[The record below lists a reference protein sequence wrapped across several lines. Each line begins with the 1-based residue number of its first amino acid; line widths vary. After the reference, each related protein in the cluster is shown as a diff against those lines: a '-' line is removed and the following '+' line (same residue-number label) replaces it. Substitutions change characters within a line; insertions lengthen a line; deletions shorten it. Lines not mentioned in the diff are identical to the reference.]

1 MEEKGEERGK
11 RRREKSRQA
20 GLLNQILDKIITS
33 LFKLFSITCSEY
45 FPMVCSAHC
54 VQNGKLKH
62 VYKL

>member
-1 MEEKGEERGK
+1 MEEKGEEKGK

-20 GLLNQILDKIITS
+20 GLLNQILDKIIMS

-45 FPMVCSAHC
+45 FPMVCSARC